1 MQIRANRRIGNYR
14 SWLLIVLVVGAACS
28 FAAYYFTD
36 PYRDYRAWSLKSIE
50 LQSVQL
56 TFNQS
61 NLHQVLVE
69 LEKLDSRQRSLTQL
83 DEILAGLHWLIV
95 FIDDSEHFQ
104 DLFSDFIIFSE
115 ELSRSS
121 SYPQL
126 AEIGSRLLVD
136 SLQRAQADLGAIFSA
151 DEEGLW
157 DFIGILP
164 IVAQVPEVK
173 TAYFQFYEKRFSHL
187 AKQAYQSEEMTFEQ
201 AVKQKNFHV
210 IGDYLIDTSFL
221 HYYRLTPDGVTIP
234 LPPDTFLQHMQSFEK
249 FDYPTDLNSQ
259 SAAFSDLAYLATHVV
274 LVMTN
279 YGEHPISADINSQ
292 KVGEYINIT
301 FPIVRFQLSDLDLL
315 AEYLQSLKI
324 LQPTDDPRI
333 QMTEV
338 FILSLQRSDGSWG
351 TAQDF
356 AGEPYDAFHPTWAVL
371 TALIH

>member
-1 MQIRANRRIGNYR
+1 M
-14 SWLLIVLVVGAACS
+14 LVVGAACS

-36 PYRDYRAWSLKSIE
+36 SYRDYRAWSLKSIE

-56 TFNQS
+56 AFNQS
-61 NLHQVLVE
+61 NLQQVLVE
-69 LEKLDSRQRSLTQL
+69 LEQLNSRQRSLTQL
-83 DEILAGLHWLIV
+83 DEVLAGLHWLIV
-95 FIDDSEHFQ
+95 FIDDSQHFQ

-115 ELSRSS
+115 ELSRNS

-136 SLQRAQADLGAIFSA
+136 SLQRAQVDLEIIFPA
-151 DEEGLW
+151 DEDGLW

-173 TAYFQFYEKRFSHL
+173 NTYLQFYEKRFSHL
-187 AKQAYQSEEMTFEQ
+187 AKQAYQSEEMTFQQ
-201 AVKQKNFHV
+201 AIKQKNFHV

-221 HYYRLTPDGVTIP
+221 HYYQPTQNDLAIP
-234 LPPDTFLQHMQSFEK
+234 LPPDTFQEHMQSFEK
-249 FDYPTDLNSQ
+249 FDYPIELNSQ

-279 YGEHPISADINSQ
+279 YGALPISTDINSQ
-292 KVGEYINIT
+292 KVSDYINTT

-324 LQPTDDPRI
+324 LQPADDPRI
-333 QMTEV
+333 KMTES

-351 TAQDF
+351 TAEDF